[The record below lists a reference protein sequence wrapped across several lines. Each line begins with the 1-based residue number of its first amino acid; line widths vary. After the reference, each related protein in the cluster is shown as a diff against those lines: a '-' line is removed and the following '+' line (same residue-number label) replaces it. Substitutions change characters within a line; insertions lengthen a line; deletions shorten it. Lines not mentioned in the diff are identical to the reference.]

1 MSLDG
6 KIPTSSQ
13 AGFTNTRKSIDVPI
27 IPTLGQEALVSNV
40 MPPNVVPPTPGTPSA
55 HSAPVANDSSEIP
68 SAPRSRSPRL
78 AGLMSTPVDRPR
90 VSLPTISNKQI
101 SKNAVADMTT
111 LVTKLDQEIKEQ
123 ETTLQQK
130 KQQLKELK
138 TNMETVC

>member
-1 MSLDG
+1 
-6 KIPTSSQ
+6 
-13 AGFTNTRKSIDVPI
+13 
-27 IPTLGQEALVSNV
+27 

-101 SKNAVADMTT
+101 SKVLLMKHLQFLSTQNAVADMTT